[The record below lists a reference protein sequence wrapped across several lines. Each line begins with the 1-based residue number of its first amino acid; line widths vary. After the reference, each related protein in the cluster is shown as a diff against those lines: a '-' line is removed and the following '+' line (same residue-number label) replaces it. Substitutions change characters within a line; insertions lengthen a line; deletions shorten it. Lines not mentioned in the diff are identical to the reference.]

1 MNTKFVFC
9 HRLPSRTLRFKGRYF
24 PVCARCTGIYL
35 GALFTLLLRY
45 FPILTPSKDLEKY
58 LFFIPLILMIPT
70 LVDGTT
76 QLLRWRESNNFLR
89 VVTGLLCGIGL
100 GLILIYE

>member
-1 MNTKFVFC
+1 MNIKYVFC

-35 GALFTLLLRY
+35 GTLLTLLLHY
-45 FPILTPSKDLEKY
+45 FFILTLSKDLDKY
-58 LFFIPLILMIPT
+58 LFFIPLILMIPAV
-70 LVDGTT
+70 VDGTT

-89 VVTGLLCGIGL
+89 VVTGLLCGIGF